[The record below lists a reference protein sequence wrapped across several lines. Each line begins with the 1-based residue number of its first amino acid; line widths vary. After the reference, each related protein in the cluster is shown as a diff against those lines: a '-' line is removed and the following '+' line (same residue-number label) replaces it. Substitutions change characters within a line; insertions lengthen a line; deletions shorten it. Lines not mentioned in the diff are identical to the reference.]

1 MTDIEQEIIQQFNQ
15 LDETAQQRILKH
27 LHAQKPT
34 PKAFNFA
41 EWETQVRNHAHAACT
56 QPSAL
61 HILRELRAGE
71 DDA

>member
-1 MTDIEQEIIQQFNQ
+1 MTEIEQEIIQQFNQ
-15 LDETAQQRILKH
+15 LDAAAQQRILKR
-27 LHAQKPT
+27 LHAQTHT

-41 EWETQVRNHAHAACT
+41 EWETQVRNHAHAAST